1 MLILASA
8 SKARLELLKS
18 VGISPGKIISTDIN
32 EKPKKDEKPL
42 DYVFRVALEKNK
54 AVKKN
59 SSEIVLSADTI
70 VAVGRRILLKPNNI
84 EEASS
89 FLGLLSGRRH
99 RVHTSICIFYN
110 DKYYQKNITTILK
123 MKRLSE
129 EEKKS
134 YLKSQEWW
142 GKAGGYSIQGAASYF
157 FPFISGSYSNVVG
170 LPLTE
175 TIGLLN
181 GLGFKS
187 PSFLHR
193 LNNWVLKL

>member
-1 MLILASA
+1 LLILASA

-18 VGISPGKIISTDIN
+18 VGISPEKIISTDIN
-32 EKPKKDEKPL
+32 EKPKKNEKPL
-42 DYVFRVALEKNK
+42 DYVFRIALEKNK

-84 EEASS
+84 DEASS
-89 FLGLLSGRRH
+89 FLSLLSGRRH

-110 DKYYQKNITTILK
+110 HKFYQKNITTILK
-123 MKRLSE
+123 MKRLSD

-134 YLKSQEWW
+134 YLESQEWR

-175 TIGLLN
+175 TINLLN

-187 PSFLHR
+187 PSFLNR
-193 LNNWVLKL
+193 SDN

>member
-1 MLILASA
+1 MSPV
-8 SKARLELLKS
+8 ELLIDIKTLPYS
-18 VGISPGKIISTDIN
+18 GTDDTPVDGSKLPSSP
-32 EKPKKDEKPL
+32 PKTETAC
-42 DYVFRVALEKNK
+42 VFGNSFFAYRNRSKTVQIDVAESGVRYLRSIFREMFSEN
-54 AVKKN
+54 N
-59 SSEIVLSADTI
+59 SSFLVPRFDL
-70 VAVGRRILLKPNNI
+70 R
-84 EEASS
+84 ASS
-89 FLGLLSGRRH
+89 FLSLLSGRRH

-110 DKYYQKNITTILK
+110 HKFYQKNITTILK
-123 MKRLSE
+123 MKRLSD

-134 YLKSQEWW
+134 YLKSQEWR

-187 PSFLHR
+187 PSFLNR
-193 LNNWVLKL
+193 SNN

>member
-8 SKARLELLKS
+8 SKARLELLES
-18 VGISPGKIISTDIN
+18 VGISPDKILNTNIDET
-32 EKPKKDEKPL
+32 PKKSEKPL
-42 DYVFRVALEKNK
+42 DYVSRIALEKNK
-54 AVKKN
+54 SVKKKKI
-59 SSEIVLSADTI
+59 EIVLTADTV
-70 VAVGRRILLKPNNI
+70 VALGRRIIQKPNDK
-84 EEASS
+84 EEALY
-89 FLGLLSGRRH
+89 FLNLLSGRRH
-99 RVHTSICIFYN
+99 KVYTSICIFSKE
-110 DKYYQKNITTILK
+110 KYYQKNVTTTLK

-129 EEKKS
+129 DEKKC
-134 YLKSQEWW
+134 YLLSDEWK

-187 PSFLHR
+187 SSFLYR
-193 LNNWVLKL
+193 SNN

>member
-18 VGISPGKIISTDIN
+18 VGISPDKIISTDIN

-42 DYVFRVALEKNK
+42 DYVLRIALEKNK

-59 SSEIVLSADTI
+59 SSDIVLSADTI

-134 YLKSQEWW
+134 YLKLQEWR

-193 LNNWVLKL
+193 LNN